1 MHIHRFFANNEEE
14 DDGTD
19 GDDESEED
27 DDESSEEETD
37 HASHH
42 SMPSLIDGAASDP
55 DDDDSDDDETWGSV
69 HASKSAAK
77 EGDDE
82 EEEESNKTD
91 SPTANLGGA
100 FAPFGTGAG
109 ADGIHRGPMDDIQ
122 KMMSRRL
129 QEASIDGLAGSMG
142 GYTDAASVTTNGTT
156 SAADGQEVEPPQ
168 VTDDEAAKGKG
179 AAANAGDSGKK
190 KKKPKNR
197 KKKTNKKPGNAN
209 KPACAI
215 TDAVKS
221 GQPTS
226 VIEELLASHDVD
238 ALSFRSQISGH
249 TLLQVAAMA
258 GTTDVMEWV
267 VKVKNADPTHTGSN
281 GRTLED
287 LASTQPAKSKA
298 RSLTNWYHVELEKRA
313 EERRRL
319 ERVSAICVQYCAKG
333 YLSKCK
339 LRQLQDIRPLG
350 PWSKIVDKLMD
361 LEAELGLKL
370 GKTQIRSDFGKGWI
384 QMKKDCEL
392 VVQEKD
398 ELGEYI

>member
-1 MHIHRFFANNEEE
+1 
-14 DDGTD
+14 
-19 GDDESEED
+19 
-27 DDESSEEETD
+27 
-37 HASHH
+37 
-42 SMPSLIDGAASDP
+42 MPSLIDGAASDP

-69 HASKSAAK
+69 HASKNAVK

-91 SPTANLGGA
+91 SPITNNNLGGA

-109 ADGIHRGPMDDIQ
+109 AFHRGPMDDIQ
-122 KMMSRRL
+122 KMMSRRM

-142 GYTDAASVTTNGTT
+142 GYADAASVTTNGTT
-156 SAADGQEVEPPQ
+156 SATAGQEVEPPQ
-168 VTDDEAAKGKG
+168 VTDDEAADGKDA
-179 AAANAGDSGKK
+179 AAANAGDSAKK
-190 KKKPKNR
+190 KKKSKNR
-197 KKKTNKKPGNAN
+197 KKKTNKKPGSAN
-209 KPACAI
+209 KPTCAI

-226 VIEELLASHDVD
+226 VIDELLASHDVD

-258 GTTDVMEWV
+258 GKTDVMEWI
-267 VKVKNADPTHTGSN
+267 VKVKDADPTRTGSN

-313 EERRRL
+313 EERRHL
-319 ERVSAICVQYCAKG
+319 EKASAICVQYCAKG

-339 LRQLQDIRPLG
+339 LRQLQDVRPLG

-361 LEAELGLKL
+361 LEVKFTLNL
-370 GKTQIRSDFGKGWI
+370 GKTQVRSDFGKGWI
-384 QMKKDCEL
+384 QMKKECEL
-392 VVQEKD
+392 VVQDKD
-398 ELGEYI
+398 ELGEYILNNCV

>member
-1 MHIHRFFANNEEE
+1 
-14 DDGTD
+14 
-19 GDDESEED
+19 
-27 DDESSEEETD
+27 
-37 HASHH
+37 
-42 SMPSLIDGAASDP
+42 MPSLIDGAASDP

-69 HASKSAAK
+69 HASKNAAR
-77 EGDDE
+77 EGDE
-82 EEEESNKTD
+82 EEEETD

-122 KMMSRRL
+122 KMMSRRM

-142 GYTDAASVTTNGTT
+142 GYTDAASFTTNGAA
-156 SAADGQEVEPPQ
+156 SATAGQEVEPPQ
-168 VTDDEAAKGKG
+168 VTDDEATAGKD

-190 KKKPKNR
+190 KKRPRNR
-197 KKKTNKKPGNAN
+197 KKKTKKAN
-209 KPACAI
+209 NPICAI
-215 TDAVKS
+215 TDAVKG

-258 GTTDVMEWV
+258 GKTDVMEWI
-267 VKVKNADPTHTGSN
+267 VKVKDADPTHTGSN

-319 ERVSAICVQYCAKG
+319 EKASAICVQYCAKG

-339 LRQLQDIRPLG
+339 LRQLQDVRPLG

-361 LEAELGLKL
+361 LEAELSLKL
-370 GKTQIRSDFGKGWI
+370 GKTQIRLDFGKGWI

-392 VVQEKD
+392 VVQDKD
-398 ELGEYI
+398 ELGEYM

>member
-1 MHIHRFFANNEEE
+1 
-14 DDGTD
+14 
-19 GDDESEED
+19 
-27 DDESSEEETD
+27 
-37 HASHH
+37 
-42 SMPSLIDGAASDP
+42 MPSLIDGAASDP
-55 DDDDSDDDETWGSV
+55 DDDDSEDDETWGSV
-69 HASKSAAK
+69 HASKNAAK
-77 EGDDE
+77 EGAD

-91 SPTANLGGA
+91 SLTATNNLGGA

-109 ADGIHRGPMDDIQ
+109 ADGIHSGHMDDIQ
-122 KMMSRRL
+122 KMMSRRM
-129 QEASIDGLAGSMG
+129 QEASVGGLAGSMG
-142 GYTDAASVTTNGTT
+142 GYTDAASVTTNGTA
-156 SAADGQEVEPPQ
+156 SATAAGQEVEPPQ
-168 VTDDEAAKGKG
+168 VTDDEAAESKD
-179 AAANAGDSGKK
+179 AAANAGDSDKK
-190 KKKPKNR
+190 KKKKNRNR
-197 KKKTNKKPGNAN
+197 KKKTKQKSD

-226 VIEELLASHDVD
+226 IIEELLASHDVD
-238 ALSFRSQISGH
+238 VLSFRSQISGH

-258 GTTDVMEWV
+258 GKTDVMEWI

-319 ERVSAICVQYCAKG
+319 EKASAICIQYCAKG

-339 LRQLQDIRPLG
+339 LRQLQDVRPLG

-361 LEAELGLKL
+361 LEVKFALNL
-370 GKTQIRSDFGKGWI
+370 GKIQIPSDFGKGWI
-384 QMKKDCEL
+384 QMKKECEL
-392 VVQEKD
+392 VVQDKE
-398 ELGEYI
+398 ELGEYM